1 MTAGKKFRDS
11 DRRHLRIP
19 LKILVASD
27 DPEGQI
33 EWAINLSPG
42 GLGLQ
47 AKVSRRP
54 GERLRLRFRLSPT
67 DPLLE
72 VEAEVAWC
80 TKESDLTMGMHYFE
94 TGFSFVSLS
103 SETQEAITAFVESDA
118 HFWPDEDTL
127 TEF

>member
-1 MTAGKKFRDS
+1 MTGGAHGRDG

-19 LKILVASD
+19 LKILVESD
-27 DPEGQI
+27 DPEGQV

-47 AKVSRRP
+47 AKVARLH
-54 GERLRLRFRLSPT
+54 GERLKLRFRLSPT

-94 TGFSFVSLS
+94 TGFRFVSLS
-103 SETQEAITAFVESDA
+103 SEAQEAITAFVESDA
-118 HFWPDEDTL
+118 HFWPDEETL
-127 TEF
+127 PEF